1 MVPRGR
7 VELPTPAFSGPRS
20 TGELPRHRDNSRF
33 YGKGNEAQREKRPE
47 ERSFDSAARP
57 QTSRDLQQRAA
68 ALRMT
73 MLIALSVQGFVE
85 LAHPVFFL
93 EDFARL

>member
-1 MVPRGR
+1 
-7 VELPTPAFSGPRS
+7 
-20 TGELPRHRDNSRF
+20 
-33 YGKGNEAQREKRPE
+33 
-47 ERSFDSAARP
+47 
-57 QTSRDLQQRAA
+57 
-68 ALRMT
+68 MT